1 MKSETSCNPARR
13 RQSRAQRWPWLV
25 CAALFLAACA
35 PQAATPTLV
44 PTAWVPIP
52 LNTATTPAV
61 PSAALETA
69 VSGTPLPTLAPIAP
83 ITDADWTRGP
93 ADAPITLLLYSDFD
107 CEACVDLALVLN
119 ELQALH
125 PDDIRLVLRVFPLLT
140 IREKSALAAQ
150 AAASASEQG
159 HFWEMHDLLFSRYDE
174 WSALT
179 LDEFP
184 VWLIRAAS
192 AAGVDA
198 AILSNDLETRQFE
211 PFVAEAYNQAV
222 AAGIPGAPYLFFNRD
237 LFMLPQTLENLEA
250 NVRLTLLTER
260 QFASPP
266 DFNLDLTTDYY
277 ARIRLNIGEVI
288 LDLYEDTAPQAV
300 NSFVF
305 LAQNGWYDNTPAF
318 QVVRGQY
325 VEFGDPT
332 GTGFG
337 TPGYSYGLESSPAI
351 TFDQPGVVGMAG
363 EDPSTNGSRFF
374 VALTA
379 LPMYDGERTILG
391 QVVSGLDLLDAL
403 AARDPLAD
411 LLVTPQAVIQ
421 NVVIEA
427 R

>member
-1 MKSETSCNPARR
+1 MKPADACNAGPCRHSRVRR
-13 RQSRAQRWPWLV
+13 ALWLV
-25 CAALFLAACA
+25 CAALLLVACA
-35 PQAATPTLV
+35 PRASSPTPA

-52 LNTATTPAV
+52 LSTASTPAIPST
-61 PSAALETA
+61 PSASAA
-69 VSGTPLPTLAPIAP
+69 PVTPLPTLAPIAP

-107 CEACVDLALVLN
+107 CHACADLALVLH

-125 PDDIRLVLRVFPLLT
+125 PDDIRLVFRDFPLLT

-159 HFWEMHDLLFSRYDE
+159 HFWEMHDLLFTRYDE

-179 LDEFP
+179 LEEFSS
-184 VWLIRAAS
+184 WLIRVAPSADVDAS
-192 AAGVDA
+192 A
-198 AILSNDLETRQFE
+198 LSNDLQTRRFE
-211 PFVAEAYNQAV
+211 IYVADAYNQAV

-237 LFMLPQTLENLEA
+237 LFMLPPTLVNLEA

-266 DFNLDLTTDYY
+266 DFNLDLTADYY

-288 LDLYEDTAPQAV
+288 LDLYEDSAPQAV

-305 LAQNGWYDNTPAF
+305 LAQSGWYDGTPAF
-318 QVVRGQY
+318 RVVRGQY

-332 GTGFG
+332 GTGLG
-337 TPGYSYGLESSPAI
+337 TSGYSYGLESSPAV
-351 TFDQPGVVGMAG
+351 TFDQPGVVGVAG
-363 EDPSTNGSRFF
+363 DDPSTNGSRFF

-379 LPMYDGERTILG
+379 LPMYDGERTVLG
-391 QVVSGLDLLDAL
+391 QVVSGLDLLDSL
-403 AARDPLAD
+403 TARDPLTD
-411 LLVTPQAVIQ
+411 LLVDPQAVIL

>member
-1 MKSETSCNPARR
+1 
-13 RQSRAQRWPWLV
+13 
-25 CAALFLAACA
+25 
-35 PQAATPTLV
+35 
-44 PTAWVPIP
+44 
-52 LNTATTPAV
+52 
-61 PSAALETA
+61 
-69 VSGTPLPTLAPIAP
+69 
-83 ITDADWTRGP
+83 
-93 ADAPITLLLYSDFD
+93 
-107 CEACVDLALVLN
+107 
-119 ELQALH
+119 
-125 PDDIRLVLRVFPLLT
+125 
-140 IREKSALAAQ
+140 
-150 AAASASEQG
+150 
-159 HFWEMHDLLFSRYDE
+159 MHDLLFARYDE

-179 LDEFP
+179 LAEFSA
-184 VWLIRAAS
+184 WLIRAAP

-198 AILSNDLETRQFE
+198 AILSNDLQARRFE
-211 PFVAEAYNQAV
+211 PFVAAAYNQAV

-266 DFNLDLTTDYY
+266 DFSLDLTADYY
-277 ARIRLNIGEVI
+277 ARIELNIGEVI
-288 LDLYEDTAPQAV
+288 LDLYEGTAPQAV

-305 LAQNGWYDNTPAF
+305 LAQSGWYDDTPAF
-318 QVVRGQY
+318 SVVRGQY

-351 TFDQPGVVGMAG
+351 AFDQPGVVGVAG

-379 LPMYDGERTILG
+379 LPMYDGERTVLG

-403 AARDPLAD
+403 SARDPFTD

>member
-1 MKSETSCNPARR
+1 
-13 RQSRAQRWPWLV
+13 
-25 CAALFLAACA
+25 
-35 PQAATPTLV
+35 V

-52 LNTATTPAV
+52 LSTASTPVV
-61 PSAALETA
+61 PSAPAESPA
-69 VSGTPLPTLAPIAP
+69 PVTPFPTLAPIAP

-107 CEACVDLALVLN
+107 CRSCADLALILN
-119 ELQALH
+119 DLQALH
-125 PDDIRLVLRVFPLLT
+125 PDDIRLVFRDVPLLT

-150 AAASASEQG
+150 AAASASQQG
-159 HFWEMHDLLFSRYDE
+159 RFWEMHDLLFTRYDE

-179 LDEFP
+179 LDEFSA
-184 VWLIRAAS
+184 WLIRVAPS
-192 AAGVDA
+192 AGVDA
-198 AILSNDLETRQFE
+198 AVLSNDLQTRRFE
-211 PFVAEAYNQAV
+211 PYVADAYNQAV
-222 AAGIPGAPYLFFNRD
+222 ASGIPWAPYLFPCLFFKGD
-237 LFMLPQTLENLEA
+237 LFVLPKTLENLEA
-250 NVRLTLLTER
+250 NVRLALLTER

-266 DFNLDLTTDYY
+266 DFDLDLTADYF

-305 LAQNGWYDNTPAF
+305 LAQNGWYDDTPAF

-337 TPGYSYGLESSPAI
+337 TPGYSYGLESSPAVA
-351 TFDQPGVVGMAG
+351 FDKPGVVGVST
-363 EDPSTNGSRFF
+363 EDPQANGSRFF
-374 VALTA
+374 VSLTT
-379 LPMYDGERTILG
+379 LPMYDSERTVLG
-391 QVVSGLDLLDAL
+391 QVVSGLDLLDSL
-403 AARDPLAD
+403 SARDPLTD
-411 LLVTPQAVIQ
+411 LLVNPQAVIL